1 MFKNWYLIQTK
12 PREECVAEK
21 NISSQGFEVYLPK
34 FALNKKDKPLFP
46 GYIFVHLADNI
57 NWKPLLSTK
66 GVARFVRFGHD
77 FATIPERVI
86 GSIMDNESNTIKKY
100 VNVSKF
106 KKGDKLAITSG
117 LLKDVNVCFEQYTI
131 DERIVVLFSML
142 NQKQKTTI
150 EKSQVVK
157 I

>member
-1 MFKNWYLIQTK
+1 MLENWYLIQTK

-57 NWKPLLSTK
+57 NWRPLLSTK

-86 GSIMDNESNTIKKY
+86 GLIMDNESSTIKKY
-100 VNVSKF
+100 VNASKF
-106 KKGDKLAITSG
+106 KKGGKLAINSG
-117 LLKDVNVCFEQYTI
+117 PLKDVNVCFERYMT
-131 DERIVVLFSML
+131 DERIVILFSML